1 MAKRK
6 PSRPPV
12 KRNLVAKVAR
22 NQKAGPMKDRRQ
34 PRQGARNR
42 LRDALEEE

>member
-6 PSRPPV
+6 PSKPPV
-12 KRNLVAKVAR
+12 RRNLAAR
-22 NQKAGPMKDRRQ
+22 AARDQKAGPMKDRRE
-34 PRQGARNR
+34 PRKGARHR